1 MTTVMRMSDEMDEKL
16 LARFARVH
24 ESLPD
29 AEFMQSLL
37 SRMQQA
43 RRLRSRLRIAM
54 VVVVASLAAW
64 IMPSVLQTTAV
75 VVRSVAEHAPSYDA
89 LINSP
94 GGWAVSMLIAFGVLL
109 RSGSLRRGGATR
121 RP

>member
-54 VVVVASLAAW
+54 VVVAASLAPW
-64 IMPSVLQTTAV
+64 IMPSVLQSTAAA
-75 VVRSVAEHAPSYDA
+75 VRVVAEHAPSYDA
-89 LINSP
+89 LIFSP
-94 GGWAVSMLIAFGVLL
+94 GGWAISMLIGFGVLL
-109 RSGSLRRGGATR
+109 RAGALRRG
-121 RP
+121 